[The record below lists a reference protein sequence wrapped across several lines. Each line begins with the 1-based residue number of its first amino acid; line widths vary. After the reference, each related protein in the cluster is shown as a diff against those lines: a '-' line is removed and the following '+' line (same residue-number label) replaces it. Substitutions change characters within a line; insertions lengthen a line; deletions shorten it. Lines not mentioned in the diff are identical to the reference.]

1 MATRDDLHRLV
12 EELPASDIELAA
24 DVLDALTLVDAAQG
38 REAAADAL
46 RRQEAAADELRRAV
60 AAARAA
66 LLSLQT
72 GLPGLRVGTRAYLTS
87 ALPALPEPP
96 YPRSVGSLT
105 RAPADLSSNLDDYL
119 ADGFGQ

>member
-24 DVLDALTLVDAAQG
+24 DVLDTLTLADAAERQAD
-38 REAAADAL
+38 AAA
-46 RRQEAAADELRRAV
+46 ELRRAIATV
-60 AAARAA
+60 HSV
-66 LLSLQT
+66 LLSM
-72 GLPGLRVGTRAYLTS
+72 GADVRFPPMISKKGFPGRK
-87 ALPALPEPP
+87 ALPVLPEPP